1 MADHD
6 ANSLEYGTPCFEK
19 YTKVRCIGA
28 GTYGR
33 VYEAKDRVTGD
44 VVALKKIKTLNE
56 SEGVPV
62 TTLRE
67 IVALKSLR
75 HPNLVEMKGIVVS
88 KQKDE
93 DDEEDDDSNGPSSQ
107 DTRSDYA
114 NGSIFL
120 VLEFVAHDLTGLL
133 QSNHTF
139 SELATKY
146 IMRQLLEGLKYMHD
160 RDVLHRD
167 LKTSNILLTPDYVVK
182 LADYGLARTLRSN
195 SKLTNKVVTL
205 WYRAPELLLGSTE
218 YDASVDMW
226 SVGCVFAELFLGRPL
241 FAAKTETEQM
251 VKIIDLCGTSLDE
264 VNGVAHLPHFDKFL
278 GQEKP
283 RSNVLRSMLM
293 RKASERNV
301 TLPKGFVELLDKL
314 LQLDPKSRFNP
325 SQALNSDYFHVHHP
339 QLHPKEKPTMLPPI
353 PEANCHEMSARK
365 LKKEGSQAV
374 LSVADQ
380 SKKKL
385 LHDKA
390 NAVLSVFEHTKKRP
404 PSKPLVTKHFGIARP
419 SQQGIP
425 ADAADGGAKQASRN
439 PSINQPAT
447 AAGKSGTALARP
459 PKRAKRES
467 GSPRSRN

>member
-1 MADHD
+1 MNHTGYKKPIRISARIVCVAAMADHD

-182 LADYGLARTLRSN
+182 LADYGLARTLPSGN
-195 SKLTNKVVTL
+195 CLQLVTK
-205 WYRAPELLLGSTE
+205 APGLLLKLHR
-218 YDASVDMW
+218 
-226 SVGCVFAELFLGRPL
+226 CVFAELFLGRPL

-339 QLHPKEKPTMLPPI
+339 QLHPKEKYHFCLCI
-353 PEANCHEMSARK
+353 VVVD
-365 LKKEGSQAV
+365 EGTS
-374 LSVADQ
+374 
-380 SKKKL
+380 
-385 LHDKA
+385 
-390 NAVLSVFEHTKKRP
+390 
-404 PSKPLVTKHFGIARP
+404 
-419 SQQGIP
+419 
-425 ADAADGGAKQASRN
+425 
-439 PSINQPAT
+439 
-447 AAGKSGTALARP
+447 
-459 PKRAKRES
+459 
-467 GSPRSRN
+467 